1 MGYLQIIQDRPQ
13 AALQESL
20 KLDFSFKKK
29 KYTMVIILLVWDFPV

>member
-20 KLDFSFKKK
+20 KLDFSLKKK
-29 KYTMVIILLVWDFPV
+29 MYTMVIILSVWDFPV

>member
-20 KLDFSFKKK
+20 KLDFSLKKK
-29 KYTMVIILLVWDFPV
+29 MYTMVIILSVWDFSV